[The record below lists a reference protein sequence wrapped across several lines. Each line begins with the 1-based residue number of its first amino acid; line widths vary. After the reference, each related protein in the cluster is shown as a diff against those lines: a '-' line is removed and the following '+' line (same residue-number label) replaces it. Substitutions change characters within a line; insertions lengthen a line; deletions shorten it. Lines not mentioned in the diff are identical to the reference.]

1 MHERHHVYVCAGWLM
16 IRVHLENLYHGDLEQ
31 MFNYCWPRHSPA
43 WEAVGIGNIS
53 THYGVHPILVPTH
66 RLVPWCTQH
75 SLTGHTPFICRRGR
89 GQ

>member
-1 MHERHHVYVCAGWLM
+1 MHERHHTYVYAGWLM
-16 IRVHLENLYHGDLEQ
+16 IKVHLENLYHVYLEQ

-43 WEAVGIGNIS
+43 WEAVDIGNMS
-53 THYGVHPILVPTH
+53 TH
-66 RLVPWCTQH
+66 RLVLWCTQH